1 MGIWDLLFA
10 PFAETEAVR
19 NALIACLAVSLGSA
33 PLGVFLVLRRMSLA
47 GDVMTHTLLPGV
59 AVAYLVIGASPAMML
74 VGGLASGVVAA
85 LLSVVA
91 ARTTLIRED
100 AGLAAVYLI
109 FLAVGVLIL
118 ADQGEPEELLHVLF
132 GNALEIDRATLIA
145 IVGIVTVTVPVLAL
159 MFRPLV
165 IESFD
170 PAFLAAVGGG
180 AVVHG
185 VFMVLVMVNLVAG
198 AAALGT
204 LMTVGLMIL
213 PAIAARFW
221 AASIGRIVAT
231 ATVIAL
237 ASSVIGLLLAHH
249 GQLPPGPAIVLI
261 AGLIFVA
268 SMLTGPQGGL
278 LHRLRAL
285 PHLEG

>member
-1 MGIWDLLFA
+1 MGVWDLLFA
-10 PFAETEAVR
+10 PFTEAESMR
-19 NALIACLAVSLGSA
+19 RALIACLAVSIGSA

-59 AVAYLVIGASPAMML
+59 AVAYLLVGASPAMML
-74 VGGLASGVVAA
+74 VGGLASGVAA
-85 LLSVVA
+85 AMLSVLA

-109 FLAVGVLIL
+109 FLAAGVLML
-118 ADQGEPEELLHVLF
+118 AGQGEPEELLHVLF
-132 GNALEIDRATLIA
+132 GHALEIDSGTLAA
-145 IVGIVTVTVPVLAL
+145 IVGIVTVTLPALAIV
-159 MFRPLV
+159 FRPLV

-170 PAFLAAVGGG
+170 PAFLSAVGGG
-180 AVVHG
+180 AVVHSI
-185 VFMVLVMVNLVAG
+185 FMVLVMVNLVAG

-221 AASIGRIVAT
+221 AAGIGRIVAV

-237 ASSVIGLLLAHH
+237 VSSVAGLLLAHH

-261 AGLIFVA
+261 VGLAFVV
-268 SMLTGPQGGL
+268 SMALGPQGGL